1 MLAIR
6 FRGKIDW
13 WDDKDMSNL
22 VQVKEETYAID
33 HLKNISIS
41 FISSDVSLTFTEAS
55 DIKVIQYG
63 KKDLD
68 SKYFFEAT
76 HTDSSLNILQSR
88 KTRNFCFLF
97 CFFPQNRIEVQIPKA
112 YQNTL
117 KVKTTSGDIELTSI
131 SLEEL
136 DLHSTSGDII
146 VNGVIESPKINI
158 ETVSG
163 EIEVDSIQ
171 TKEGYVKTVSGDIKA
186 NRLVADTI
194 KTTTVS
200 GDVDFAVLEGSVS
213 LSTTS
218 GDVDLERFLLQG
230 DSNIHTVSG
239 DVKVSLQE
247 GSSCE
252 LKLKSVSGD
261 KKLPNDSAI
270 VADAKYVFSIKTT
283 SGDITVYKK

>member
-88 KTRNFCFLF
+88 KTRNFCSA
-97 CFFPQNRIEVQIPKA
+97 FF
-112 YQNTL
+112 
-117 KVKTTSGDIELTSI
+117 
-131 SLEEL
+131 
-136 DLHSTSGDII
+136 H
-146 VNGVIESPKINI
+146 KI
-158 ETVSG
+158 
-163 EIEVDSIQ
+163 
-171 TKEGYVKTVSGDIKA
+171 A
-186 NRLVADTI
+186 
-194 KTTTVS
+194 
-200 GDVDFAVLEGSVS
+200 
-213 LSTTS
+213 
-218 GDVDLERFLLQG
+218 
-230 DSNIHTVSG
+230 
-239 DVKVSLQE
+239 
-247 GSSCE
+247 
-252 LKLKSVSGD
+252 
-261 KKLPNDSAI
+261 
-270 VADAKYVFSIKTT
+270 
-283 SGDITVYKK
+283 